1 MPGAYKLIPPVDQD
15 YPDHMKLIAVKNDPG
30 FSLGFGVVVN
40 ANKAQ
45 DQVAK
50 VVVGLLAVLFPHSVE
65 AIDQNC
71 KIITI
76 KLDFHRKTPFELQ
89 IGGLIVM
96 IIHSIILR

>member
-40 ANKAQ
+40 VNKAQ

-50 VVVGLLAVLFPHSVE
+50 VVVGLLAVLFPHLVE
-65 AIDQNC
+65 AIYQNR
-71 KIITI
+71 KIVTI

-89 IGGLIVM
+89 TSRMVVVITQL
-96 IIHSIILR
+96 IILR